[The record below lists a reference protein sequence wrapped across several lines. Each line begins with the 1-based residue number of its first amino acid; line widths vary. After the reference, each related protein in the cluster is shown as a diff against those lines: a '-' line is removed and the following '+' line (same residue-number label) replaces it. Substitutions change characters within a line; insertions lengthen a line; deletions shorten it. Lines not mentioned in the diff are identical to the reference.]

1 MPTLDTRLLALNKEN
16 LLICSLHSGKVIVIY
31 SIIVTFIYMSIWRHW
46 LHQKS
51 FTIMYHALSSFLAG
65 Y

>member
-46 LHQKS
+46 LHQE
-51 FTIMYHALSSFLAG
+51 FHYHALDIVST
-65 Y
+65 YIDK